1 MQPVECSP
9 ANLYE
14 KSELA
19 GGERM
24 KLFLIMIGAVNLLL
38 LAVAVGLL
46 LMVKSQTERLAR
58 LDEQS
63 KKLVEEMERHTVE
76 AAETDMDGDS
86 GA

>member
-1 MQPVECSP
+1 
-9 ANLYE
+9 
-14 KSELA
+14 
-19 GGERM
+19 M